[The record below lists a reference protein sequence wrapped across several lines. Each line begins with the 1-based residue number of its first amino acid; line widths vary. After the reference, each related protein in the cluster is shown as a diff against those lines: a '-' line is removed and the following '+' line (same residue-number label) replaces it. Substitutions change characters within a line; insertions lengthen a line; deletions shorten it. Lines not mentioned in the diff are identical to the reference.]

1 MSPELD
7 KKLVEKY
14 PKIFKDRYGDIRSSC
29 MPWGFDVGDGWFNI
43 IDRMCGLIAWDI
55 EYNKMPEVVA
65 TQVKEKYGLLC
76 FYYYG
81 GNDRTSGI
89 VDMAE
94 RMSSITCEVCGLSGR
109 LVDVGWLFT
118 LCDKHAEEYAKE
130 RGVEIKYVGKED
142 PVI

>member
-29 MPWGFDVGDGWFNI
+29 MPWGFDCRDGWYNI

-55 EYNKMPEVVA
+55 EKNGMPEVVA
-65 TQVKEKYGLLC
+65 TQVKEKFSSMR
-76 FYYYG
+76 FYYQG
-81 GNDRTSGI
+81 GNERTHGI

-94 RMSSITCEVCGLSGR
+94 QMSGITCEVCGLPGKH
-109 LVDVGWLFT
+109 VDLGWQFT
-118 LCDKHAEEYAKE
+118 LCEKHAEEYAKE
-130 RGVEIKYVGKED
+130 RGIEIPKE
-142 PVI
+142 